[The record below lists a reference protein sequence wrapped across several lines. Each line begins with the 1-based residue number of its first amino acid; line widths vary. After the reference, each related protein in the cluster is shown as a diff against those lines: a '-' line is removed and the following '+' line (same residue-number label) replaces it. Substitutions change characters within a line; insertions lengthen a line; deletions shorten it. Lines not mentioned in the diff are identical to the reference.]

1 MKINRIVLNNF
12 GSYENLNTFDFTE
25 CDHEKR
31 VVVIGGKNGAGKTTL
46 FTAIQ
51 VCLYGHFAFG
61 YKTAG
66 KLYLKDI
73 FKLLNSNARIDES
86 KEAFIEIAF
95 TRTDRADP
103 QEYVVRRVW
112 SWRSGDVDERLIV
125 TQNGKALTEAELANF
140 QNYLL
145 HLIPPDL
152 LKLYFFDGERIADYF
167 LKDQEINFR
176 DAVMVLSGN
185 DTFDI
190 LFENVRRVMK
200 ASEDPRDGAADAY
213 LQARDRHARLLEQA
227 QQLDA
232 DAQAYANAIDDAAA
246 ELERMQREYK
256 SRGGVSLEAWTALHE
271 RLKEEEIKRE
281 KINAQ
286 RKVWATDILPF
297 LMIEK
302 LLQQVLPQIDS
313 EKKYGSYL
321 SLKDSLEG
329 ETFAALLADTA
340 KKIGATDPNSGET
353 LLNSIR
359 AFLLDTHW
367 EDFSPL
373 FGLSGDEEM
382 QAIAAVR
389 KISSADRR
397 DARDLRARLEQSLEQ
412 SRLIRAKIHDSD
424 IDHFQEYVQE
434 SALLEEARLTASVNR
449 ENTLARLEELR
460 CQLAEQTALLGRL
473 KKALEEHLKKKS
485 VASVSGRL
493 LMLLEDLQRHIYA
506 DLIRKVEA
514 DLNLK
519 FRQLLRKKDFFS
531 RIVIDPDFSIHILR
545 DQEVSKDDLIALT
558 QAAKRAPLEESLG
571 SHAVQQ
577 LMAQLGVS
585 TIAQCNAM
593 IRMSGEPA
601 YHLPVRIDQRQL
613 SSGEKQIFVMALY
626 WAMMHQ
632 SRSSLPYIIDTPF
645 ARIDTEHRSN
655 IINHFFKELSGQLI
669 VLSTDEEI
677 SNRHL
682 RDMEAQIASVYM
694 LEYGSDKS
702 THIHRN
708 QYFEVVK

>member
-12 GSYENLNTFDFTE
+12 GSYENLNTFDFSE

-51 VCLYGHFAFG
+51 VCLYGHYAFG

-66 KLYLKDI
+66 KLYLKDV

-152 LKLYFFDGERIADYF
+152 LNLYFFDGERIADYF

-200 ASEDPRDGAADAY
+200 ASEDPQDGAAGAY

-256 SRGGVSLEAWTALHE
+256 SRGGVSLEAWTSLHE

-281 KINAQ
+281 RINTQ
-286 RKVWATDILPF
+286 RKIWATDFLPF
-297 LMIEK
+297 LMVDD
-302 LLQQVLPQIDS
+302 LLQRVLPQIDA
-313 EKKYGSYL
+313 EKKYGTYL

-329 ETFAALLADTA
+329 EAFAALLADTA
-340 KKIGATDPNSGET
+340 EKIGATDPKGGET
-353 LLNSIR
+353 LLSSIR
-359 AFLLDTHW
+359 AFLLDARW
-367 EDFSPL
+367 ESFSPL

-389 KISSADRR
+389 KISSADRG

-460 CQLAEQTALLGRL
+460 SQLAEQTALLGRL

-545 DQEVSKDDLIALT
+545 DQDVSKDDLIALT
-558 QAAKRAPLEESLG
+558 QAAKRAPLEDALG
-571 SHAVQQ
+571 SHAVKQ

-593 IRMSGEPA
+593 IRMGGEPV

-682 RDMEAQIASVYM
+682 RDMEAQIAGVYM